1 MHPYQL
7 SEAEQA
13 IASTAASIA
22 QDVGLRHAPEVDTK
36 GRFPQEALTALGAQ
50 GFLGLCL
57 PPDLGGQGHGP
68 RAFAAAAE
76 ELAQGCA
83 STAMVYV
90 MHVAATQAIAT
101 STLLEGRDHLLRE
114 IAAGRH
120 LTTLALSER
129 GSRSHFWAPISQLA
143 AVGDSGFTTSAYKS
157 WVTSAGYA
165 DSYVSSAQRPGAASA
180 LESTVYLARKGSAGL
195 RIAAAFD
202 GLGLRGND
210 SSPVV
215 LEDFSL
221 TRGDLI
227 SDQGQG
233 SQTILQVIL
242 PWFAIGTGAM
252 ANGLCRAA
260 VSATSRHLEGGAFE
274 HLGSRLRDLPILR
287 ARLAQ
292 MSVRTEQA
300 RALLGFTLSE
310 LLSGS
315 PATPLY
321 VLQSRLASLE
331 AAVDVTDLAMK
342 ACGGAAFSRHL
353 GVERL
358 FRDARA
364 GWVMAPTVD
373 QLSDFIGRVLTGLPL
388 FD

>member
-13 IASTAASIA
+13 IASTAATIA
-22 QDVGLRHAPEVDTK
+22 QDVALRHAPEVDTK
-36 GRFPQEALTALGAQ
+36 GRFPQEALTALRAQ
-50 GFLGLCL
+50 GYLGLTV
-57 PPDLGGQGHGP
+57 PADRGGQGQGP
-68 RAFAAAAE
+68 RAFAAAVE

-83 STAMVYV
+83 SAAMVYV
-90 MHVAATQAIAT
+90 MHVAATQAIAA
-101 STLLEGRDHLLRE
+101 STLLEGRDDLLRE

-129 GSRSHFWAPISQLA
+129 GSRSHFWAPISQLNA
-143 AVGDSGFTTSAYKS
+143 AGDSGFTTNAYKS

-165 DSYVSSAQRPGAASA
+165 DSYVSSGQRPGAASPM
-180 LESTVYLARKGSAGL
+180 ESTVYLARKGSAGL

-215 LEDFSL
+215 LENFSL

-227 SDQGQG
+227 SELGQG
-233 SQTILQVIL
+233 SQMMLQVIL
-242 PWFAIGTGAM
+242 PWFSIGSAAM

-260 VSATSRHLEGGAFE
+260 VAATSRHLEGGTFE
-274 HLGSRLRDLPILR
+274 HLGSHLRDLPVLR

-300 RALLGFTLSE
+300 RALLGYTLSE
-310 LLSGS
+310 LVSGS
-315 PATPLY
+315 AATPLY
-321 VLQSRLASLE
+321 VLESRLASLE